1 MFLNMQHKL
10 DVTDFKRTQHDK
22 NSLQKNP
29 VFKDAVFAKKK
40 AGLKIIVFI
49 QISIEKTAFIRKT
62 LYLLKI

>member
-40 AGLKIIVFI
+40 AGLKIILFI
-49 QISIEKTAFIRKT
+49 QISLKKLRSFEK
-62 LYLLKI
+62 LYTY